1 MTPLTARYE
10 MFEHTADLGVRVY
23 APTRAGL
30 IAPATAA
37 LYAIVG
43 RLCPGPV
50 IAERTVAAA
59 GDDPALLLRDY
70 LAEILHGLQGEQW
83 LLTNPQVEEFSDEKL
98 VVRGQAASI
107 DPDASVFEREVK
119 AVTYHEL
126 TVRAGADGYE
136 ATFIVDI

>member
-1 MTPLTARYE
+1 MRPAGYE
-10 MFEHTADLGVRVY
+10 TFEHTADLGVRVH

-37 LYAIVG
+37 LYAAVG
-43 RLCPGPV
+43 RLQPGPT
-50 IAERTVAAA
+50 AADRTIRVT

-70 LAEILHGLQGEQW
+70 LAEVLHGLQVEHW
-83 LLTNPQVEEFSDEKL
+83 LLMDPHVAEFGDERL
-98 VVRGQAASI
+98 VVRGQVAAI
-107 DPDASVFEREVK
+107 DPAGSVFEREVK

-126 TVRAGADGYE
+126 AVRACADGYE

>member
-1 MTPLTARYE
+1 MRLAGYE
-10 MFEHTADLGVRVY
+10 TFEHTADLGVRVY

-37 LYAIVG
+37 LYTIVG
-43 RLCPGPV
+43 RLRPGRA
-50 IAERTVAAA
+50 IAERTVAAT

-70 LAEILHGLQGEQW
+70 LAEILHGLQVEHW
-83 LLTNPQVEEFSDEKL
+83 LLADPLVEEFSDKRL
-98 VVRGQAASI
+98 VVQGRVVAI
-107 DPDASVFEREVK
+107 DPAGSVFEREVK

-126 TVRAGADGYE
+126 AVRACADGYE